1 MELTREQAI
10 KEHRKMWN
18 WLAEHPEKYKDDY
31 FEIHHEQ
38 FGHIN
43 NYCFLCEYNSQ
54 NDGYYCDKDCLC
66 DWGEINGCVG
76 SPPKV
81 GLYDL
86 YNNLK
91 NSLEYIDKN
100 SVWCKDIIKGLRLM
114 ISRTAR
120 AIAELPESE
129 ESFK

>member
-43 NYCFLCEYNSQ
+43 NDCFLCEYSSQ
-54 NDGYYCDKDCLC
+54 NSGYCCNEDCLC
-66 DWGEINGCVG
+66 DWGETGCVG
-76 SPPKV
+76 SSQNM

-86 YNNLK
+86 YIDLTNNLCRINK
-91 NSLEYIDKN
+91 NSEW
-100 SVWCKDIIKGLRLM
+100 SKDIIKGLRLI

-120 AIAELPESE
+120 AIAKLPESE